1 MKTLNLVL
9 AIAASV
15 ALSPAAFAQA
25 ADTAPA
31 AQPAA
36 AATPAPAAQPAAP
49 AAPAATAAVSYSD
62 EDIQKYAVALLAV
75 NKIQADASVAD
86 ADKPAKYGEAVAAAG
101 IDPAKFNEITT
112 AMGTT
117 PDLNQRVQAA
127 AAKLQTPEA
136 TGAK

>member
-1 MKTLNLVL
+1 MKNLTIVL

-25 ADTAPA
+25 ADAAPAGTAAPA

-36 AATPAPAAQPAAP
+36 VAAT
-49 AAPAATAAVSYSD
+49 YSD
-62 EDIQKYAVALLAV
+62 EEVQKYAVALLAV

-86 ADKPAKYGEAVAAAG
+86 ADKPAKYGEAVTAAG
-101 IDPAKFNEITT
+101 IESAKFNEISE
-112 AMGTT
+112 AMRST

-127 AAKLQTPEA
+127 AAKLQTTA
-136 TGAK
+136 VTGAK